1 MIVNARMLDRDGRF
15 IDVIA
20 LKCMASIVQYQGRH
34 FVAVGRA
41 WERANGTIDQD
52 YAEEGVYCVSIKP
65 KQ

>member
-1 MIVNARMLDRDGRF
+1 MTVNARMLDRDGRF

-20 LKCMASIVQYQGRH
+20 LKCMTVLVQYKGRT
-34 FVAVGRA
+34 FVAIGRA

-52 YAEEGVYCVSIKP
+52 YAEEGVYCVSQSA